1 MCKILSHTFAW
12 NYVNTGG
19 DAIVLFNT
27 FFERTVFFN
36 LPCNFCDSS
45 RGLTR
50 KNELMNG
57 GYVSMG
63 IFDSRVLSV
72 TTDCKVLPQH
82 CDCWRCW
89 GTKEISNFEKKKRKR
104 KKGGKKKVSL
114 FVLFIRILSFGSLN
128 IFVDPKNTVKRLCR
142 IKAPFCYY
150 ESFEHLPFFFF
161 FKQTRYSLNSK

>member
-1 MCKILSHTFAW
+1 MCKILSHAFAW

-27 FFERTVFFN
+27 LFERTVFFN

-128 IFVDPKNTVKRLCR
+128 IFVDPKY
-142 IKAPFCYY
+142 I
-150 ESFEHLPFFFF
+150 
-161 FKQTRYSLNSK
+161 LNQKKKKKVEICLTNRA

>member
-1 MCKILSHTFAW
+1 MCKILSHAFAW

-27 FFERTVFFN
+27 LFERTVFFN

-89 GTKEISNFEKKKRKR
+89 GTKEISNFEKKKKEKE
-104 KKGGKKKVSL
+104 KKGKKKDVPIRSL
-114 FVLFIRILSFGSLN
+114 YPNSVFRITEYFRGSE
-128 IFVDPKNTVKRLCR
+128 IH
-142 IKAPFCYY
+142 
-150 ESFEHLPFFFF
+150 FEQKKKKKVEICL
-161 FKQTRYSLNSK
+161 TNRA